1 MALAI
6 AVVVLGP
13 LLLELCGIVV
23 AGIVGFIRL
32 CIPFVLLGVV
42 AVVVLYGIY
51 LIMRKTYL
59 DNIVFS
65 VPFQGR
71 YAFPFH

>member
-1 MALAI
+1 MALAM

-51 LIMRKTYL
+51 LIIR
-59 DNIVFS
+59 
-65 VPFQGR
+65 
-71 YAFPFH
+71 HW

>member
-1 MALAI
+1 MGRYVALAI

-23 AGIVGFIRL
+23 AGIVGFIKL
-32 CIPFVLLGVV
+32 CIPFVLLVVLLGVV

-51 LIMRKTYL
+51 LI
-59 DNIVFS
+59 I
-65 VPFQGR
+65 R
-71 YAFPFH
+71 YW